1 MLTLYTIV
9 VILLLFG
16 ATIFVHELGHFLV
29 ARRCGM
35 VVEVFSIGFGPAIW
49 KTKRNG
55 VTYKI
60 GIIPFGG
67 YVALPQMD
75 PSGPGD
81 KTAEEKKKDLPRIA
95 PWKKILVALAGVTG
109 NMIFAFFLAYLVFWI
124 GKPSAPHER
133 NCIIG
138 YADTNSAAYAQG
150 LRIGDEIIAIDAEPI
165 RNWDDLTLACAIRK
179 SVRLA
184 VKFDGGEKSIT
195 VPTEKNWMGV
205 WAVDGIGWMNFCSVA
220 GVVAGS
226 SADQA
231 GIKAGDT
238 ILSLDGKKL
247 FSREH
252 MISLVTQARDRTVQA
267 VIRREGKEMEVA
279 VTPGYDEKA
288 KRALIGVAFNTMDFD
303 YDMVVHPRP
312 GAQIR
317 DSATMIFRLLRALVT
332 PREAK
337 AASQAIG
344 GPVAIL
350 VMYWWTVQNS
360 FMLALWFTMMLN
372 VNLAIINMLPI
383 PVVDGGHI
391 MFSLWEL
398 VTRRPISARIVN
410 FIMNAFAGLLIGVFL
425 MLTYRDFARMIV
437 PLFFR
442 GPAPAVE
449 QVTNALPAEAQPAK

>member
-1 MLTLYTIV
+1 MLTLYTIA

-35 VVEVFSIGFGPAIW
+35 VIEVFSIGFGPAIW
-49 KTKRNG
+49 KKKYNG
-55 VTYKI
+55 VIYKI

-81 KTAEEKKKDLPRIA
+81 KTAEEKKQDLPRIA

-133 NCIIG
+133 NCILG
-138 YADTNSAAYAQG
+138 FVSTNSAAYAQG
-150 LRIGDEIIAIDAEPI
+150 LRIGDEIVAVDSEAI
-165 RNWDDLTLACAIRK
+165 RNWDDLTLACAIRQ
-179 SVRLA
+179 SVRLS
-184 VKFDGGEKSIT
+184 VKFDGGEKSIN

-205 WAVDGIGWMNFCSVA
+205 WAVDGIGWMNSCSVA
-220 GVVAGS
+220 SVVAGS
-226 SADQA
+226 SADKA
-231 GIKAGDT
+231 GIESGDT
-238 ILSLDGKKL
+238 ILSLDGQKL
-247 FSREH
+247 YSREH
-252 MISLVTQARDRTVQA
+252 MISLVTAARDRTMEA
-267 VIRREGKEMEVA
+267 VVRRGDGEIKVN
-279 VTPGYDEKA
+279 VTPGYDEKT
-288 KRALIGVAFNTMDFD
+288 KRALIGVVFNTMDFD

-312 GAQIR
+312 GSQIR

-372 VNLAIINMLPI
+372 VNLAIINLLPI

-398 VTRRPISARIVN
+398 ITRRPISARIVN
-410 FIMNAFAGLLIGVFL
+410 LVMNAFAGLLIGVFL
-425 MLTYRDFARMIV
+425 MLTYRDFARMIF
-437 PLFFR
+437 PMFSR

-449 QVTNALPAEAQPAK
+449 QSTNMPPAEVEPAK

>member
-29 ARRCGM
+29 ARWCGM
-35 VVEVFSIGFGPAIW
+35 AIEVFSIGFGPAIW

-55 VTYKI
+55 VVYKI

-81 KTAEEKKKDLPRIA
+81 RAAEEKKKELPRVG
-95 PWKKILVALAGVTG
+95 PWKRIFVAAAGATG
-109 NMIFAFFLAYLVFWI
+109 NVIFAFFLAYLVFWI

-133 NCIIG
+133 NCTIG
-138 YADTNSAAYAQG
+138 FVDTNSAAYAQG
-150 LRIGDEIIAIDAEPI
+150 LRIGDEITALDAEPI
-165 RNWDDLTLACAIRK
+165 RNWDDLTLACALRQ
-179 SVRLA
+179 SVRLT
-184 VKFDGGEKSIT
+184 VHFDGGEKIID

-205 WAVDGIGWMNFCSVA
+205 WAVDGISWQNFCSVA
-220 GVVAGS
+220 SVVSGS
-226 SADQA
+226 SAAKA
-231 GIKAGDT
+231 GIQPGDT
-238 ILSLDGKKL
+238 LLSLDGQKL

-252 MISLVTQARDRTVQA
+252 MISLVTEARGRTLTA
-267 VIRREGKEMEVA
+267 VISRRGRNLEIK
-279 VTPGYDEKA
+279 VTPVYDEKA
-288 KRALIGVAFNTMDFD
+288 KRALIGVVFNTMDFD
-303 YDMVVHPRP
+303 YDLVVHPRP

-317 DSATMIFRLLRALVT
+317 DSASMIFRLLRALVT
-332 PREAK
+332 PHEAK

-372 VNLAIINMLPI
+372 VNLAIINLLPI

-391 MFSLWEL
+391 LFALWE
-398 VTRRPISARIVN
+398 VITRRPISARVLN
-410 FIMNAFAGLLIGVFL
+410 FVMNAFVVLLISVFL

-437 PLFFR
+437 PMFFR
-442 GPAPAVE
+442 ESPPAVE
-449 QVTNALPAEAQPAK
+449 QTTNTPPAEMPTPK

>member
-35 VVEVFSIGFGPAIW
+35 VIEVFSIGFGPALW

-55 VTYKI
+55 VIYKI

-81 KTAEEKKKDLPRIA
+81 KTAEEKAKDLPRIA

-109 NMIFAFFLAYLVFWI
+109 NMIFAFFLAYLVYWI

-150 LRIGDEIIAIDAEPI
+150 LRIGDEITAIDSEPI
-165 RNWDDLTLACAIRK
+165 RNWDDLTLACAIRQ
-179 SVRLA
+179 SVRLT

-220 GVVAGS
+220 SVVPGS

-252 MISLVTQARDRTVQA
+252 MISLVTEARDRSMQA

-288 KRALIGVAFNTMDFD
+288 KRALIGVVFNTMDFD

-437 PLFFR
+437 PMFFR